1 MLWLDELGW
10 VLPGGMGA
18 APLSAAELHAW
29 ACLTGHRLQAWEVE
43 ALLAASRAYLA
54 AVHEASP
61 IPPDDQPMPRLAP
74 GSLARAFGALN
85 KKAKTTP

>member
-18 APLSAAELHAW
+18 SPLTATELHAW
-29 ACLTGHRLQAWEVE
+29 ASLTGQRPQAWEVE

-54 AVHEASP
+54 ALHEASP
-61 IPPDDQPMPRLAP
+61 LPPDDQPMPRAAP
-74 GSLARAFGALN
+74 GSLAKAFSALN
-85 KKAKTTP
+85 KRARST

>member
-18 APLSAAELHAW
+18 APLTACELQAW
-29 ACLTGHRLQAWEVE
+29 ASLTGQRLQAWEVG

-54 AVHEASP
+54 AVQEASP
-61 IPPDDQPMPRLAP
+61 NPPDDQPMPRLAP
-74 GSLARAFGALN
+74 GSVAKALAALN
-85 KKAKTTP
+85 KKRKAA